1 MRYDAVNWGEKSV
14 PTVIYDETE
23 IVDIPIWVVNLR
35 TFQRWLDSDQ
45 FPERGKVW
53 FIRGEVWA
61 DMSWEQVF
69 THGQVKNAIA
79 FRLTAIVQREKIGRY
94 FPDACELS
102 IGPLEYRDPPTVRLC
117 LLILLRRARLGMFA
131 IAKEE
136 SSRFAAL
143 PIWLSRSS
151 VRVPSAR
158 IQSGFKRRIG
168 RPAFPSTGSSML
180 ANRHCHFKF

>member
-94 FPDACELS
+94 FPD
-102 IGPLEYRDPPTVRLC
+102 G
-117 LLILLRRARLGMFA
+117 LRIVNRAAGISGSPDGTFVSFDSLKRASENLGN
-131 IAKEE
+131 
-136 SSRFAAL
+136 
-143 PIWLSRSS
+143 
-151 VRVPSAR
+151 
-158 IQSGFKRRIG
+158 
-168 RPAFPSTGSSML
+168 TG
-180 ANRHCHFKF
+180 